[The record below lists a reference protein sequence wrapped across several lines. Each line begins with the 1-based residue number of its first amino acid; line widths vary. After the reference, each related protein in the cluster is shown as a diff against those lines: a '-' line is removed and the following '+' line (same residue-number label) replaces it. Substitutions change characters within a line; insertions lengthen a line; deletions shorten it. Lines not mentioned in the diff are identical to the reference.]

1 MYIIKIARTKR
12 ERVQCASN
20 WKQTSAAEKN
30 RYRFE
35 KFSLNAASILEAAML
50 TGDFWS

>member
-20 WKQTSAAEKN
+20 WKQTSAAETTGTVFN
-30 RYRFE
+30 SPSTPHQ
-35 KFSLNAASILEAAML
+35 FSKLPC
-50 TGDFWS
+50 

>member
-1 MYIIKIARTKR
+1 MCFELETNQCSR
-12 ERVQCASN
+12 E
-20 WKQTSAAEKN
+20 N